1 MTKAKTDKSAEG
13 SRSRSQIIV
22 LFIALIVFIMLLFA
36 NFAYLNTQANYD
48 KQYIGH
54 AGELRVLSQRIA
66 KNATEAAAGKAA
78 AFKLLSDARND
89 FAQRWGY
96 LKKGDPATGLPPA
109 PATVR
114 PEMRAVQLDWERLLK
129 NTDAILSSEQTVLSL
144 HQVAAT
150 LAETVPQLQIEY
162 EKVVEILLQRGAPAA
177 QVAMAQ
183 RQSLLAERILGAV
196 NTVLAGDENS
206 QQAADAFG
214 RDATRFGQV
223 LNGMLQGNPALKISQ
238 VEDRDARARLSEI
251 SELFQFVSGSVDEI
265 LETSPELFKVRE
277 SASNIFS
284 LSQTLL
290 DEASHLAT
298 RFENLAGG
306 RNTDT
311 IGGYVLGLLAL
322 ASIILIGLVMVR
334 ETNRQLRETAEKNE
348 RNQNAIMRLLDEI
361 EDLAD
366 GDLTVTAS
374 VTEDFTGTIA
384 DSINYS
390 VDQLRDLV
398 ATINLTA
405 GQVAAAVQETQATA
419 MHLAQAS
426 EHQAQQISE
435 ASTAISD
442 MAESIDQ
449 VSANAA
455 ESSAVAERS
464 VEIANKGNEVV
475 HNTIHGMD
483 NIREQIQDTAKRI
496 KRLGESSQEIGDIV
510 SLIDDIA
517 DQTNIL
523 ALNAAIQ
530 ASMAGDAG
538 RGFAVVADEVQRLA
552 ERSSAATRQIE
563 TLVRAIQTDTNEAVI
578 SMEQTTTEVVRGAR
592 LAQDAG
598 VALEEIEG
606 VSKTLAALIQS
617 ISNAA
622 QQQTSSA
629 GQISLTMNVIQQITS
644 QTSSGSTATAES
656 IGNLAKMASQL
667 RRSVSGFTL
676 PAASAT
682 GLKSVSGVVM
692 GDRHDYVALEWVKG
706 EIAETLKQAHQAIE
720 AVLDDPQASPG
731 LDECLDYIHQVH
743 GSLQMVEFYGAAL
756 LAEEMEHLVEALQHE
771 RVSHRDEALHLLL
784 QALGQLPIY
793 LDRVQGARR
802 DLPLVVLPL
811 INDLRSARGESLLSE
826 TSLFSPQLPELPPL
840 SARSTG
846 AAGAGR
852 TAERAAQIAPD
863 AANGLGRFA
872 ARAG

>member
-1 MTKAKTDKSAEG
+1 MTTTRSVKSMEG
-13 SRSRSQIIV
+13 SRSRAQIMV
-22 LFIALIVFIMLLFA
+22 LFVALIVFIMLLFA
-36 NFAYLNTQANYD
+36 NFAYLNTQSNYD
-48 KQYIGH
+48 KQYISH

-78 AFKLLSDARND
+78 AFRLLSDARND
-89 FAQRWGY
+89 FSQRWGY
-96 LKKGDPATGLPPA
+96 LKNGDPATGLPPA
-109 PATVR
+109 PPAVHK
-114 PEMRAVQLDWERLLK
+114 EMQAVQRDWEQLLD
-129 NTDAILSSEQTVLSL
+129 NTNAILASEQTVLSL

-150 LAETVPQLQIEY
+150 LAETIPQLQVEY
-162 EKVVEILLQRGAPAA
+162 EKVVEILLQRGAPAG
-177 QVAMAQ
+177 QVALAQ
-183 RQSLLAERILGAV
+183 RQTLLAERILGAV
-196 NTVLAGDENS
+196 NTVLAGDENAA
-206 QQAADAFG
+206 QAAGTFG
-214 RDATRFGQV
+214 RDANRFGQV
-223 LNGMLQGNPALKISQ
+223 LNGMLEGNEGLCISE
-238 VEDRDARARLSEI
+238 VEEKDARARLLEI
-251 SELFQFVSGSVDEI
+251 AELFQFVSGSVDEI
-265 LETSPELFKVRE
+265 LETSPQLSHVR
-277 SASNIFS
+277 AAADQIFS

-290 DEASHLAT
+290 DEASVLANG
-298 RFENLAGG
+298 FENLANS
-306 RNTDT
+306 RYLDI

-390 VDQLRDLV
+390 IDQLRELV

-405 GQVAAAVQETQATA
+405 GQVAGAVQETQATA
-419 MHLAQAS
+419 MQLAEAS
-426 EHQAQQISE
+426 EHQAQQIAE
-435 ASTAISD
+435 ASGAVQQ
-442 MAESIDQ
+442 MAQSIDQ
-449 VSANAA
+449 VSANAS

-464 VEIANKGNEVV
+464 VAIANKGNEVV

-563 TLVRAIQTDTNEAVI
+563 TLVRAIQADTNEAVI

-592 LAQDAG
+592 LAHDAG

-606 VSKTLAALIQS
+606 VSQNLADLIQR

-622 QQQTSSA
+622 QEQTRSA
-629 GQISLTMNVIQQITS
+629 AQISLTMNVIQQITN
-644 QTSSGSTATAES
+644 QTSSGSTATADS
-656 IGNLAKMASQL
+656 IGNLAKMARQL

-676 PAASAT
+676 PST
-682 GLKSVSGVVM
+682 PP
-692 GDRHDYVALEWVKG
+692 RE
-706 EIAETLKQAHQAIE
+706 
-720 AVLDDPQASPG
+720 PQ
-731 LDECLDYIHQVH
+731 
-743 GSLQMVEFYGAAL
+743 
-756 LAEEMEHLVEALQHE
+756 
-771 RVSHRDEALHLLL
+771 
-784 QALGQLPIY
+784 
-793 LDRVQGARR
+793 
-802 DLPLVVLPL
+802 
-811 INDLRSARGESLLSE
+811 
-826 TSLFSPQLPELPPL
+826 
-840 SARSTG
+840 
-846 AAGAGR
+846 
-852 TAERAAQIAPD
+852 
-863 AANGLGRFA
+863 
-872 ARAG
+872 

>member
-1 MTKAKTDKSAEG
+1 MLAMDVNDNACFLNKRVALESIASELAPTGIWQYRRGPMIKAKTDKALEG
-13 SRSRSQIIV
+13 SRSRSQIIA
-22 LFIALIVFIMLLFA
+22 LFMALIVFIMLLFA
-36 NFAYLNTQANYD
+36 NFAYLNTQSNYD

-89 FAQRWGY
+89 FAQRWGH
-96 LKKGDPATGLPPA
+96 LKKGDPTTGLPGA
-109 PATVR
+109 PSAVR
-114 PEMRAVQLDWERLLK
+114 PQMHAVQQDWERLLK

-150 LAETVPQLQIEY
+150 LAETVPQLQVEY
-162 EKVVEILLQRGAPAA
+162 EKVVEILLQRGAPASQIA
-177 QVAMAQ
+177 VAQ

-196 NTVLAGDENS
+196 NTVLSGDETAV
-206 QQAADAFG
+206 QAADTFG
-214 RDATRFGQV
+214 RDAARFGQV

-238 VEDRDARARLSEI
+238 VEDSDARSRLTEI
-251 SELFQFVSGSVDEI
+251 AELFEFVSGSVDEI

-290 DEASHLAT
+290 DEASLLAT
-298 RFENLAGG
+298 GFENLAG
-306 RNTDT
+306 RSIHN
-311 IGGYVLGLLAL
+311 IGGYILGLLAL
-322 ASIILIGLVMVR
+322 TSIILIGLVMVR

-435 ASTAISD
+435 ASTAIND
-442 MAESIDQ
+442 MAQSIDQ

-563 TLVRAIQTDTNEAVI
+563 TLVRAIQTDTNEAVT

-606 VSKTLAALIQS
+606 VSKILAALIQS

-629 GQISLTMNVIQQITS
+629 GQISLTMNVIQQITT

-676 PAASAT
+676 PAASA
-682 GLKSVSGVVM
+682 
-692 GDRHDYVALEWVKG
+692 
-706 EIAETLKQAHQAIE
+706 Q
-720 AVLDDPQASPG
+720 
-731 LDECLDYIHQVH
+731 
-743 GSLQMVEFYGAAL
+743 
-756 LAEEMEHLVEALQHE
+756 
-771 RVSHRDEALHLLL
+771 
-784 QALGQLPIY
+784 
-793 LDRVQGARR
+793 
-802 DLPLVVLPL
+802 
-811 INDLRSARGESLLSE
+811 
-826 TSLFSPQLPELPPL
+826 
-840 SARSTG
+840 
-846 AAGAGR
+846 
-852 TAERAAQIAPD
+852 D
-863 AANGLGRFA
+863 ADKA
-872 ARAG
+872 

>member
-1 MTKAKTDKSAEG
+1 MIKAKAGKPMEG

-36 NFAYLNTQANYD
+36 NFAYLNTQATYD

-89 FAQRWGY
+89 FAQRWAY

-109 PATVR
+109 PSTVR
-114 PEMRAVQLDWERLLK
+114 PEMRAVQQDWERLLK

-150 LAETVPQLQIEY
+150 LAETVPQLQVEY
-162 EKVVEILLQRGAPAA
+162 EKVVEILLQRGAPAT

-214 RDATRFGQV
+214 RDATQFGKV
-223 LNGMLQGNPALKISQ
+223 LNGMLQGDPALKVSQ
-238 VEDRDARARLSEI
+238 VEDRDARARLAEI
-251 SELFQFVSGSVDEI
+251 SELFEFVSGSVDEI
-265 LETSPELFKVRE
+265 LETSPQLFKVRE

-290 DEASHLAT
+290 DEASHLASG
-298 RFENLAGG
+298 FENMVGG
-306 RNTDT
+306 RTTDT

-322 ASIILIGLVMVR
+322 ASIILIGMVMVR

-435 ASTAISD
+435 ASMAIND

-644 QTSSGSTATAES
+644 QTSSGSTATADS

-676 PAASAT
+676 PDAKAQ
-682 GLKSVSGVVM
+682 VV
-692 GDRHDYVALEWVKG
+692 DKA
-706 EIAETLKQAHQAIE
+706 
-720 AVLDDPQASPG
+720 
-731 LDECLDYIHQVH
+731 
-743 GSLQMVEFYGAAL
+743 
-756 LAEEMEHLVEALQHE
+756 
-771 RVSHRDEALHLLL
+771 
-784 QALGQLPIY
+784 
-793 LDRVQGARR
+793 
-802 DLPLVVLPL
+802 
-811 INDLRSARGESLLSE
+811 
-826 TSLFSPQLPELPPL
+826 
-840 SARSTG
+840 
-846 AAGAGR
+846 
-852 TAERAAQIAPD
+852 
-863 AANGLGRFA
+863 
-872 ARAG
+872 